1 MKDTST
7 FVQLIK
13 DNEALI
19 YKITKAYAHD
29 AEDQKDLYQEV
40 VYQLWK
46 SFKSFNN
53 ESKWTSWMYRVTLNT
68 AITHSNKQKK
78 RRPAELDF
86 ELLQPA
92 KRDPVFEERLELLY
106 NYIKQLSLVNKS
118 LILLYLEGKSHQEIA
133 EITGFSKT
141 NVGTRLA
148 RIKQKLKSQI
158 LN

>member
-13 DNEALI
+13 NNEALI
-19 YKITKAYAHD
+19 YKITKAYAQD

-40 VYQLWK
+40 IYQLWRSFN
-46 SFKSFNN
+46 SFKNQ
-53 ESKWTSWMYRVTLNT
+53 SKWTSWMYRVTLNT
-68 AITHSNKQKK
+68 AITHLNKQKK
-78 RRPAELDF
+78 QRPEDLDF

-92 KRDPVFEERLELLY
+92 EQDPVLEERLELLY
-106 NYIKQLSLVNKS
+106 EKIKQLSLANKS
-118 LILLYLEGKSHQEIA
+118 IILLYLEGKNHQEIA

-141 NVGTRLA
+141 NIGTRLA